1 MQELMEGD
9 IRRESLAEW
18 QRDDDSVEALA
29 STFPVP
35 TAAVQ
40 PESPKTVKTSLQTPL
55 TVTTVADSLDAPIPA
70 TLNTVADSL
79 DILITATPET
89 VGESLLTACP
99 VVPETSGG
107 SRETQTT
114 ASPETIAES
123 LLNSVVA
130 TAETTRQ
137 AELTLSGSLALSN
150 PERPDHHSISGLAE
164 FEAQHA
170 AGTLAEAEVMRE
182 VDADPT
188 TVSNSSVDRISPVH
202 GPTLDTVLTPQVQP
216 LAAFFADC
224 LGGIPRFSICA
235 IKHCLICAYLL
246 QPFSIPILCMDSH
259 ASNLS
264 ALHLKFNSCS
274 TQCPDQFMLLLADRA
289 SRLAFSLNLLVTC

>member
-9 IRRESLAEW
+9 LRRESLAEW

-40 PESPKTVKTSLQTPL
+40 PESPESVRTSLQTPL
-55 TVTTVADSLDAPIPA
+55 TVTTVADSLDTPIPA
-70 TLNTVADSL
+70 TPNTVADSL

-89 VGESLLTACP
+89 VGESLLTTCP
-99 VVPETSGG
+99 VMPEISGG
-107 SRETQTT
+107 SGETRTT
-114 ASPETIAES
+114 ALPETIGES
-123 LLNSVVA
+123 LLVPVAA
-130 TAETTRQ
+130 TAETLRQ
-137 AELTLSGSLALSN
+137 TDSTLSGSLASSN
-150 PERPDHHSISGLAE
+150 PEHPDHHGISGLAE

-216 LAAFFADC
+216 LAAFC
-224 LGGIPRFSICA
+224 
-235 IKHCLICAYLL
+235 
-246 QPFSIPILCMDSH
+246 
-259 ASNLS
+259 
-264 ALHLKFNSCS
+264 
-274 TQCPDQFMLLLADRA
+274 
-289 SRLAFSLNLLVTC
+289 